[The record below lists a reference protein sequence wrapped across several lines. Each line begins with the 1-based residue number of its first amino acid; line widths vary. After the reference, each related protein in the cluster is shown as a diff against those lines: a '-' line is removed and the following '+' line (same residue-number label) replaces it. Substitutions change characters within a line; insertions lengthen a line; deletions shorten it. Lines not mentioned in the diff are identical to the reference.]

1 MFAAALRSNMRQAVR
16 ASMPRQA
23 TAVRSGFLSV
33 SNARF
38 YSDHAEE
45 SFEEFT
51 ERYEKEFKEAYDLFE
66 VQVCYPFEKFIC
78 SFDFKNWS
86 YTRW

>member
-16 ASMPRQA
+16 ASVARQA
-23 TAVRSGFLSV
+23 PALRTQLFAV

-45 SFEEFT
+45 TFEEFT
-51 ERYEKEFKEAYDLFE
+51 ARYQKEFDEAYDLFE
-66 VQVCYPFEKFIC
+66 VQVCI
-78 SFDFKNWS
+78 
-86 YTRW
+86 

>member
-16 ASMPRQA
+16 ASMPRNT
-23 TAVRSGFLSV
+23 TAFRSGVLAV

-51 ERYEKEFKEAYDLFE
+51 SRYEKEFDQAYDLFE
-66 VQVCYPFEKFIC
+66 VQVCHL
-78 SFDFKNWS
+78 
-86 YTRW
+86 